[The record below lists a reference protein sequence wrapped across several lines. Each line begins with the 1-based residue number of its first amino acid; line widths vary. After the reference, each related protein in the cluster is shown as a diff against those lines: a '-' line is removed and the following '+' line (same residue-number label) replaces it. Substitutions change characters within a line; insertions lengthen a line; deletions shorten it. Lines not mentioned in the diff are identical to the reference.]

1 MRHRRRRRLF
11 LAALAVAHCFL
22 AGALLAQDAPRLSG
36 PEPFSRD
43 IPAPPVA
50 RAVTNDVRVRR
61 NYPDQPPLIPHAIEG
76 YALDLNANKCMSCHA
91 RRFTEQSQAPMISVT
106 HYQDR
111 EGNTLGGLAPRRY
124 ACLAC
129 HVPQTEARPLVEN
142 RFTDMDALTEPERQ
156 SGGRSNR

>member
-1 MRHRRRRRLF
+1 MRLIVLIAVGF
-11 LAALAVAHCFL
+11 GAITAAALAA
-22 AGALLAQDAPRLSG
+22 DAPRLTG
-36 PEPFSRD
+36 PTPALESPT
-43 IPAPPVA
+43 APPLA
-50 RAVTNDVRVRR
+50 RQLNTEGRRAMR
-61 NYPDQPPLIPHAIEG
+61 NYPEQPPVIPHAIEG

-124 ACLAC
+124 ACLTC

-142 RFTDMDALTEPERQ
+142 RFTDMDALTEPERRP
-156 SGGRSNR
+156 GGRGAR